1 MNSSTT
7 LQEARIAKPSQ
18 PVAAG
23 FFNMDSF
30 ALIQRVAKAFSSSNL
45 VPAQYQGDNGI
56 ANCMIALNMAQR
68 MSADPL
74 LVMQNLYM
82 VHGQPAW
89 SSKFLIATVNAC
101 GRYSSLRYEWKNEDK
116 PDSDEYGC
124 RAWAVE
130 KESGE
135 RLNGIWVTWK
145 MVKAEGWSSK
155 NGSKWKTMPDQ
166 MFMYRAASFWVRT
179 NAPELSMGFQTQEEA
194 IDTIDATQDE
204 DGRIVVNT
212 ESLRKANSEQTKPK
226 EKKEVDA
233 QDVDIRAVNEPRE
246 TAAVNEANIDQETG
260 EVLQDQDQGQAQASI
275 LSDEDDDPFLEK
287 SPTES
292 SSHVKNY
299 VDTRTRRRANVE

>member
-23 FFNMDSF
+23 FFNIDSF

-145 MVKAEGWSSK
+145 MVRAEGWASK
-155 NGSKWKTMPDQ
+155 NGSKWKTIPDQ

-179 NAPELSMGFQTQEEA
+179 NAPELSMGFQTQEEV

-204 DGRIVVNT
+204 KGRIVVNT
-212 ESLRKANSEQTKPK
+212 ESLRQANSEQTKPK
-226 EKKEVDA
+226 AKKDVDA
-233 QDVDIRAVNEPRE
+233 QDVDVRPVAEDQEQEPRDH
-246 TAAVNEANIDQETG
+246 IDQETG
-260 EVLQDQDQGQAQASI
+260 EVTRQPEAQASI
-275 LSDEDDDPFLEK
+275 MPDDDDDPFLEK
-287 SPTES
+287 TPTES
-292 SSHVKNY
+292 ANPAKNY

>member
-1 MNSSTT
+1 MSTTT
-7 LQEARIAKPSQ
+7 LQEARIAKASPT
-18 PVAAG
+18 VAAG
-23 FFNMDSF
+23 FFDTDGF
-30 ALIQRVAKAFSSSNL
+30 ALIQRIGKAFASSNL
-45 VPAQYQGDNGI
+45 VPPQYQGESGI

-68 MSADPL
+68 MNADPML
-74 LVMQNLYM
+74 IMQNLYM

-116 PDSDEYGC
+116 PDSDDYGC

-212 ESLRKANSEQTKPK
+212 ESFRKANSEQAKPK
-226 EKKEVDA
+226 TKKEVDA

-260 EVLQDQDQGQAQASI
+260 EVLQDQGQAQASI

-292 SSHVKNY
+292 SSPVKNY
-299 VDTRTRRRANVE
+299 VDTRNRRRVNVE

>member
-1 MNSSTT
+1 MSTTT
-7 LQEARIAKPSQ
+7 LQEARIAKPAHA
-18 PVAAG
+18 VTAG
-23 FFNMDSF
+23 FFDTDGF
-30 ALIQRVAKAFSSSNL
+30 ALVQRVAKAFSSSGL

-68 MSADPL
+68 MNADPMM
-74 LVMQNLYM
+74 VMQNLYM

-212 ESLRKANSEQTKPK
+212 ESLRKANSEQAKPK
-226 EKKEVDA
+226 TKKEVDA

-260 EVLQDQDQGQAQASI
+260 EVLQDQGQAQASI

-292 SSHVKNY
+292 SNPVKNY
-299 VDTRTRRRANVE
+299 VDTRTRRTVNVE

>member
-1 MNSSTT
+1 MSTTT
-7 LQEARIAKPSQ
+7 LQEARIAKPAHA
-18 PVAAG
+18 VTAG
-23 FFNMDSF
+23 FFDTDGF
-30 ALIQRVAKAFSSSNL
+30 ALVQRVAKAFSSSGL

-68 MSADPL
+68 MNADPMM
-74 LVMQNLYM
+74 VMQNLYM

-212 ESLRKANSEQTKPK
+212 ESLRKANSEQAKPK
-226 EKKEVDA
+226 TKKEVDA

-260 EVLQDQDQGQAQASI
+260 EVLQDQGQAQASI

-292 SSHVKNY
+292 SSPVKNY
-299 VDTRTRRRANVE
+299 VDTRNRRRVNVE

>member
-212 ESLRKANSEQTKPK
+212 ESLRKANSEQAKPK
-226 EKKEVDA
+226 TKKEVDA

-260 EVLQDQDQGQAQASI
+260 EVLQDQGQAQASI

-292 SSHVKNY
+292 SSPVKNY
-299 VDTRTRRRANVE
+299 VDTRNRRRVNVE

>member
-1 MNSSTT
+1 MSTTT
-7 LQEARIAKPSQ
+7 LQNARIAKPAQ
-18 PVAAG
+18 AVTAG
-23 FFNMDSF
+23 FFDTDGF
-30 ALIQRVAKAFSSSNL
+30 ALVQRVAKAFSSSGL
-45 VPAQYQGDNGI
+45 VPAQYQGDNGM

-68 MSADPL
+68 MNADPMM
-74 LVMQNLYM
+74 VMQNLYM

-226 EKKEVDA
+226 AKKEVDA

-260 EVLQDQDQGQAQASI
+260 EVLQDQGQAQASI

-292 SSHVKNY
+292 SSPVKNY

>member
-1 MNSSTT
+1 MSTTT
-7 LQEARIAKPSQ
+7 LQEARIAKPAQ
-18 PVAAG
+18 AVTAG
-23 FFNMDSF
+23 FFDTDGF
-30 ALIQRVAKAFSSSNL
+30 ALVQRVAKAFSSSGL

-68 MSADPL
+68 MNADPMM
-74 LVMQNLYM
+74 VMQNLYM

-212 ESLRKANSEQTKPK
+212 ESLRQANSEQAKSK
-226 EKKEVDA
+226 AKKGAEA
-233 QDVDIRAVNEPRE
+233 QDVDVRPVDGAQERQSEPQ
-246 TAAVNEANIDQETG
+246 AHIDQETG
-260 EVLQDQDQGQAQASI
+260 EVLQQEDPQASI
-275 LSDEDDDPFLEK
+275 IPDDDDENPFPDAK
-287 SPTES
+287 P
-292 SSHVKNY
+292 V
-299 VDTRTRRRANVE
+299 RTRRTANVE

>member
-1 MNSSTT
+1 MSTTT
-7 LQEARIAKPSQ
+7 LQNARIAKPAQ
-18 PVAAG
+18 AVTAG
-23 FFNMDSF
+23 FFDTDGF
-30 ALIQRVAKAFSSSNL
+30 ALVQRVAKAFSSSGL

-68 MSADPL
+68 MNADPMM
-74 LVMQNLYM
+74 VMQNLYM

-145 MVKAEGWSSK
+145 MVRAEGWASK

-166 MFMYRAASFWVRT
+166 MFMYRAASFWVRA

-212 ESLRKANSEQTKPK
+212 ESLRQANSEQTKPK
-226 EKKEVDA
+226 AKKDVDA
-233 QDVDIRAVNEPRE
+233 QDVDVRPVAEDQEQEPQDH
-246 TAAVNEANIDQETG
+246 IDQETG
-260 EVLQDQDQGQAQASI
+260 EVTRQPEAQASI
-275 LSDEDDDPFLEK
+275 MPDDDDDPFLEK

-292 SSHVKNY
+292 SSPVKNY
-299 VDTRTRRRANVE
+299 VDTRTRRTVNVE

>member
-1 MNSSTT
+1 MSTTT
-7 LQEARIAKPSQ
+7 LQNARIAKPAQ
-18 PVAAG
+18 AVTAG
-23 FFNMDSF
+23 FFDTDGF
-30 ALIQRVAKAFSSSNL
+30 ALVQRVAKAFSSSGL

-68 MSADPL
+68 MNADPMM
-74 LVMQNLYM
+74 VMQNLYM

-145 MVKAEGWSSK
+145 MVRAEGWASK

-166 MFMYRAASFWVRT
+166 MFMYRAASFWARA

-212 ESLRKANSEQTKPK
+212 ESLRQANSEQTKPK
-226 EKKEVDA
+226 AKKDVDA
-233 QDVDIRAVNEPRE
+233 QDVDVRPVAEDQEQEPQDH
-246 TAAVNEANIDQETG
+246 IDQETG
-260 EVLQDQDQGQAQASI
+260 EVTRQPEAQASI
-275 LSDEDDDPFLEK
+275 MPDDDDDPFLERT
-287 SPTES
+287 PTES
-292 SSHVKNY
+292 ANPVKNY
-299 VDTRTRRRANVE
+299 VDTRTRRTANVE

>member
-1 MNSSTT
+1 MSTTT
-7 LQEARIAKPSQ
+7 LQEARIAKPAHA
-18 PVAAG
+18 VTAG
-23 FFNMDSF
+23 FFDTDGF
-30 ALIQRVAKAFSSSNL
+30 ALVQRVAKAFSSSGL

-68 MSADPL
+68 MNADPMM
-74 LVMQNLYM
+74 VMQNLYM

-145 MVKAEGWSSK
+145 MVKAEGWASK

-179 NAPELSMGFQTQEEA
+179 NAPELSMGFQTQEES

-212 ESLRKANSEQTKPK
+212 ESLRQANSEQVKPK
-226 EKKEVDA
+226 AKKGVEA
-233 QDVDIRAVNEPRE
+233 QDVDVRSVDGAQEQQPEPK
-246 TAAVNEANIDQETG
+246 AHIDQETG
-260 EVLQDQDQGQAQASI
+260 EVLQQEDPQASI
-275 LSDEDDDPFLEK
+275 IPDDDDENPFPDAK
-287 SPTES
+287 P
-292 SSHVKNY
+292 V
-299 VDTRTRRRANVE
+299 RTRRTANVE

>member
-1 MNSSTT
+1 MSTTT
-7 LQEARIAKPSQ
+7 LQEARIAKPAQ
-18 PVAAG
+18 AVTAG
-23 FFNMDSF
+23 FFDTDGF
-30 ALIQRVAKAFSSSNL
+30 ALVQRVAKAFSSSGL

-68 MSADPL
+68 MNADPMM
-74 LVMQNLYM
+74 VMQNLYM

-145 MVKAEGWSSK
+145 MVKAEGWASK

-212 ESLRKANSEQTKPK
+212 ESLRQANSEQAKSK
-226 EKKEVDA
+226 AKKGVEA
-233 QDVDIRAVNEPRE
+233 QDVDVRPVDGAQERQSEPQ
-246 TAAVNEANIDQETG
+246 AHIDQETG
-260 EVLQDQDQGQAQASI
+260 EVIQQEDPQASI
-275 LSDEDDDPFLEK
+275 IPDDENPFPDAK
-287 SPTES
+287 P
-292 SSHVKNY
+292 V
-299 VDTRTRRRANVE
+299 RTRRTANVE

>member
-226 EKKEVDA
+226 AKKEVDA

-260 EVLQDQDQGQAQASI
+260 EVLQDQGQAQASI

-292 SSHVKNY
+292 SSPVKNY
-299 VDTRTRRRANVE
+299 VDTRNRRRVNVE